1 MTRDASA
8 VRLKNRTET
17 EENVYAPARS
27 DAEVD
32 ALAASLETA
41 VHALVAEASETFVG
55 GDEGTRPSG
64 STAADAVCLETLDAA
79 AVVLQD
85 QACALV
91 RDDAL
96 EWTQRLMLRGLELC
110 GASAAHATFW
120 KPRFDEARARV
131 DRTVRREHDGA
142 VLVLRKRT

>member
-8 VRLKNRTET
+8 VRLKNRAET

-41 VHALVAEASETFVG
+41 VHALVAEASEALVG

-85 QACALV
+85 QACAFV